1 MTNSHQYFGIESLN
15 LTNAQRNTLVAEL
28 QSLGEDNAGPR
39 PERRNHW
46 RIRTDNQAAI
56 FEAMFN
62 EDHLT
67 ISATKQR
74 LANIF
79 GINVSLIT
87 HSTNQV
93 VYGLVVTYIRG
104 GVNRLR
110 SIAFGFNGSWGTTA
124 ESRVAAQ
131 AYLAANAAEWG
142 DTE

>member
-1 MTNSHQYFGIESLN
+1 MANTHLYFGIEALN
-15 LTNAQRNTLVAEL
+15 ISNQQRNTLVAEL

-46 RIRTDNQAAI
+46 RTRLDNQAVI
-56 FEAMFN
+56 FEALFN

-67 ISATKQR
+67 IAAIKQR
-74 LANIF
+74 MATIF

-93 VYGLVVTYIRG
+93 AYGLVVTYIRG

-110 SIAFGFNGSWGTTA
+110 SIAFGYDGGWPATSV
-124 ESRVAAQ
+124 SRAAAQ